1 MSKFALAYVHSSEQ
15 TTYVHIY
22 VRTYIISS
30 SRDPRRKFLSEFLE
44 VGGILTVLEVLSVK
58 KASEEDRMEALD
70 LLLDI
75 VKTGRQCKE
84 LLCESSGVRSVAQC
98 LAQSTSTQTQDT
110 AQQLLFHLFQ
120 VCMCVRMYAQ
130 CVKGV
135 YIYIHTGQLAY

>member
-1 MSKFALAYVHSSEQ
+1 MRMYLL
-15 TTYVHIY
+15 
-22 VRTYIISS
+22 TYIISS
-30 SRDPRRKFLSEFLE
+30 HDHRRKFLSEFLE

-58 KASEEDRMEALD
+58 KASEEDRMEALN

-98 LAQSTSTQTQDT
+98 LAQSTSTQTQET

-120 VCMCVRMYAQ
+120 VHTYICTVCEWCMYV
-130 CVKGV
+130 
-135 YIYIHTGQLAY
+135 HTVQFAL

>member
-1 MSKFALAYVHSSEQ
+1 MCMHSTALSKLR
-15 TTYVHIY
+15 TYVRMYIL
-22 VRTYIISS
+22 TYIISS
-30 SRDPRRKFLSEFLE
+30 SRDHRRKFLSEFLE

-58 KASEEDRMEALD
+58 KASEEDRMEALN

-98 LAQSTSTQTQDT
+98 LAQSTSTQTQET

-120 VCMCVRMYAQ
+120 VHTYVRTYAQ
-130 CVKGV
+130 CVNGV
-135 YIYIHTGQLAY
+135 CTYVRI